1 MFLTNGKSL
10 FNNIGLI
17 ISIIILLILL
27 IFSYN
32 SCNKINENFFGYGDV
47 DDAVAATD
55 VGIVSSDEIP
65 DVGTGGTAVS
75 SDEIPVV
82 GTGTAF
88 SYDTKPVVGTGA
100 AVAFDKPNTYQEPQN
115 ARISIKDNS
124 VTIAFSINITNN
136 VEIPKKFI
144 VVLAQYDHTY
154 KNTGNNK
161 VYLSNEYELNMSVST
176 SSETTNKTNLC
187 TLLQGVPSCTY
198 TFNNIDTMDE
208 NGKIYYYKIGISSV
222 YDTGNS
228 RFVIP
233 YNINTDNKLFNLNT
247 SVEQQN
253 KLVAEFNKFKE
264 QQNIQS
270 KNYSNTM
277 STADGQYEFIKSQ
290 LGNYPSNLV
299 MDPTSELQNSLSD
312 IVDKSLA
319 QGILNINVK
328 TSSPQPVNT
337 I

>member
-1 MFLTNGKSL
+1 
-10 FNNIGLI
+10 
-17 ISIIILLILL
+17 
-27 IFSYN
+27 
-32 SCNKINENFFGYGDV
+32 
-47 DDAVAATD
+47 
-55 VGIVSSDEIP
+55 
-65 DVGTGGTAVS
+65 
-75 SDEIPVV
+75 
-82 GTGTAF
+82 
-88 SYDTKPVVGTGA
+88 
-100 AVAFDKPNTYQEPQN
+100 
-115 ARISIKDNS
+115 
-124 VTIAFSINITNN
+124 
-136 VEIPKKFI
+136 
-144 VVLAQYDHTY
+144 
-154 KNTGNNK
+154 
-161 VYLSNEYELNMSVST
+161 MSVST